1 MQTTKIRLAKESD
14 LARINDIY
22 NYYVLNSTCTYQT
35 EPETAAGRAAWF
47 KMHGPQHP
55 IIVAERAG
63 QVVGWGSLSKFHPR
77 EAYSRTVEDSVY
89 VQEDLHS
96 QGIGSALMQGMV
108 ERAKALGHHTIIA
121 AVDSEQP
128 ASLALHKKYGFV
140 EAGRLRE
147 AGFKF
152 GKWLDAIY
160 MQRMV

>member
-1 MQTTKIRLAKESD
+1 MEAITIRLAKESD

-47 KMHGPQHP
+47 SMHGPKHP
-55 IIVAERAG
+55 VTIAELG
-63 QVVGWGSLSKFHPR
+63 GNVVGWGSLSKFHPR

-89 VQEDLHS
+89 VQEGLHGR
-96 QGIGSALMQGMV
+96 GIGSALMRDMV
-108 ERAKALGHHTIIA
+108 ERAKGLGHHTIIA

-128 ASLALHKKYGFV
+128 ASMALHKKFGFLH
-140 EAGRLRE
+140 AGLLRE

-152 GKWLDAIY
+152 GKWLDALY
-160 MQRMV
+160 LQRML